1 MNARDGNVLS
11 QEQVEAA
18 LEKQVAPKIT
28 PARLDEVI
36 AKEEYHVFPG
46 TNLTVCVLTLS
57 NGFTVTGESA
67 CASPENFNA
76 EIGRSIARRN
86 AKDKIWSLEGYVLRN
101 KLALIEEAGQPTGGI
116 LSLGSR
122 VATYVGTKV
131 VHAVPMTRQAYND
144 LRGWELPA
152 DENGAD
158 EGYLVQYADGGA
170 KNVDG
175 FDGYVSWSPQ
185 DVFEKAYTLGVPLKT
200 TNFLTRLTDEYKQ
213 TADRYEKLKAFMGTD
228 GFKALAKVDQ
238 EDLEV
243 QLPAMQAYVGI
254 LFQRLKRLTG
264 EKTE

>member
-101 KLALIEEAGQPTGGI
+101 KLALIEEAGQPSGNI
-116 LSLGSR
+116 LSLGSS

-131 VHAVPMTRQAYND
+131 VHATPMTRQAYND
-144 LRGWELPA
+144 LRGWDLPA
-152 DENGAD
+152 DENGD
-158 EGYLVQYADGGA
+158 DGGYLVQYADGGA
-170 KNVDG
+170 NNVDG

-185 DVFEKAYTLGVPLKT
+185 DVFEKAYTHEVTLKKT
-200 TNFLTRLTDEYKQ
+200 THVDRMIKELVELSDKVEKLGKFTEGSVFSGLPMIERQDMMEQLHAMTMYEAVLTRRL
-213 TADRYEKLKAFMGTD
+213 
-228 GFKALAKVDQ
+228 
-238 EDLEV
+238 
-243 QLPAMQAYVGI
+243 
-254 LFQRLKRLTG
+254 QRAQDKS
-264 EKTE
+264 